1 MTQTINAL
9 STALAAGELSSV
21 ELTEQALA
29 RIDDTAGEGARAFTR
44 VYRDGA
50 LAAAQASDLLRSHGG
65 AVSPLAGIPISI
77 KDLFDVRGEVT
88 LAGSRVRSDAL
99 PAIKDAPAIARLRQ
113 AGAVIIGKTNM
124 SEFAFSG
131 LGLNPHYGTP
141 SSPWDRSTGRIPG
154 GSSSGAAVSVS
165 DGMAVAGIGTDT
177 GGSLRIPA
185 AFCGIVGFKPTAA
198 RVPTE
203 GAFPLST
210 TLDSVGPM
218 ANSVSC
224 CATLD
229 AVLAGKELPSLQPF
243 ALRGLRLGL
252 VQDYVFDGID
262 ADVAGAIA
270 TAVTWLSAAG
280 AHVVNVAMPEL
291 RQIPEINKQGGL
303 IAAEAY
309 FIHQHEL
316 DIEQRAALYDQR
328 IVARIRRGRDIS
340 AAGYI
345 GVVRDRARLNLRLR
359 AIASEFD
366 LLLMPTVPIIAPSI
380 AQLEQNDQQFME
392 TNGLVLRNPTVVN
405 FMDGCALS
413 LPCHR
418 PGSAP
423 VGLMLVAPNG
433 DDDRLFRIGLA
444 IETLMNENRGSRS

>member
-1 MTQTINAL
+1 MVTQTINAL
-9 STALAAGELSSV
+9 ANALAAGELSSV

-29 RIDDTAGEGARAFTR
+29 RIDDQAGEGARAFTH
-44 VYRDGA
+44 VYHDDAR
-50 LAAAQASDLLRSHGG
+50 AAAQASDLLRAHGG

-88 LAGSRVRSDAL
+88 LAGSRVRSDAA
-99 PAIKDAPAIARLRQ
+99 PATADAPPIARLRQ

-141 SSPWDRSTGRIPG
+141 KSPWDRATGRIPG

-165 DGMAVAGIGTDT
+165 DGMAVAAIGTDT

-185 AFCGIVGFKPTAA
+185 AFCGIVGFKPTAS
-198 RVPTE
+198 RVSRD

-210 TLDSVGPM
+210 TLDSIGPM

-224 CATLD
+224 CATVD
-229 AVLAGKELPSLQPF
+229 AILAGNAIPSLQPS

-252 VQDYVFDGID
+252 VQDYVLDGID
-262 ADVAGAIA
+262 ADVAAAIS

-280 AHVVNVAMPEL
+280 AQVYDVAMPEL

-309 FIHQHEL
+309 FIHQHDLAVEA
-316 DIEQRAALYDQR
+316 RAALYDQR
-328 IVARIRRGRDIS
+328 IVARIRRGHDIS
-340 AAGYI
+340 SAGYL
-345 GVVRDRARLNLRLR
+345 GVIRDRAQLNQRLN
-359 AIASEFD
+359 AIAGEFD
-366 LLLMPTVPIIAPSI
+366 LLLMPTVPVVAPSI
-380 AQLEQNDQQFME
+380 AQLEQSDQQFME

-444 IETLMNENRGSRS
+444 IETLMNERRA